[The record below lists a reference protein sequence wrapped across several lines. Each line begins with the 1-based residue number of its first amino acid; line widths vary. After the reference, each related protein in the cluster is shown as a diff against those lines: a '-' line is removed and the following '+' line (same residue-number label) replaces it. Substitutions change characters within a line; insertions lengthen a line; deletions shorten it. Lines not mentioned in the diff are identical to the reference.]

1 MTSKAEPAN
10 GSLNSAPKSGSLADP
25 ATLSRSMAD
34 IAERSQ
40 RIVLDWQ
47 RRQAAQSAAV
57 PETAMETAAETGDRS
72 SHAHAFLEM
81 TARLMAGPVSAMQA
95 QIGFWQDYMTLW
107 QRTTRRML
115 GGDEEARPGLAGW
128 RDEDVVD
135 YIKQSYL
142 LSARTLQRAAIGV
155 DRRTAQRLDY
165 YARQFIGAMSPSSFL
180 LTNARVL
187 HRTVESG
194 GENLLRGLNTLL
206 ADLEHGRARLAGPET
221 AGFALGETIAA
232 TPGVVVAQT
241 EVMQL
246 IQYAPTTGLVAR
258 RPLLI
263 VPPWINKF
271 YVLDLQPRN
280 SFVRWAVAQGHTVF
294 MMSWVDPAGAA
305 SELGFEDYLRLG
317 VFAAA
322 EAITASTGER
332 QIDTLGFCLGGTL
345 LAAAA
350 AIDGGD
356 AGGRRFASMTL
367 LATMLDTDEA
377 GALGVFIDEAQL
389 DAVAGSE
396 AARLLRSSDLIWSFV
411 VTTFLLGNDQFPFDL
426 LHWNADQTRLPAGL
440 HRFYLEHI
448 YRRNELA
455 SPGAM
460 TLLGQP
466 VDLRR
471 ITVPSYIL
479 AARDDHIAPWRSAYR
494 STQMVGGP
502 ARFVLTGSGH
512 SGGVVNPPG
521 SGRHNH
527 WVGELAAGGAEWFAA
542 ATEIGGSWWPDWHR
556 WVSTRDLVRARAPGD
571 GIEAAPGSYV
581 KEALLF

>member
-1 MTSKAEPAN
+1 MAN
-10 GSLNSAPKSGSLADP
+10 
-25 ATLSRSMAD
+25 

-47 RRQAAQSAAV
+47 RRQAAQT
-57 PETAMETAAETGDRS
+57 PEAPDADDRS

-81 TARLMAGPVSAMQA
+81 TARLMASPVSVLQA

-107 QRTTRRML
+107 QHTTRRML
-115 GGDEEARPGLAGW
+115 GGAAETRSGAAGW
-128 RDEDVVD
+128 RDDDVVD
-135 YIKQSYL
+135 FIKQSYL
-142 LSARTLQRAAIGV
+142 LSARTMQRAALGV

-165 YARQFIGAMSPSSFL
+165 YARQFIGAMSPASFL

-187 HRTVESG
+187 RRTVESG

-206 ADLEHGRARLAGPET
+206 ADLEHGRARLAAPET
-221 AGFALGETIAA
+221 AGFTLGETIGA
-232 TPGVVVAQT
+232 TAGAVIAQNA
-241 EVMQL
+241 VMQL
-246 IQYAPTTGLVAR
+246 IQYAPTTDLVAR

-271 YVLDLQPRN
+271 YVLDLQPQN
-280 SFVRWAVAQGHTVF
+280 SFVRWAVSQGHTVF
-294 MMSWVDPAGAA
+294 MISWVDPQGEAT
-305 SELGFEDYLRLG
+305 ELGFEEYLQLG
-317 VFAAA
+317 IFAAL
-322 EAITASTGER
+322 EAVAAGTGETR
-332 QIDTLGFCLGGTL
+332 IDTLGYCLGGTL

-350 AIDGGD
+350 AIDGSRLGQ
-356 AGGRRFASMTL
+356 ARIASMTL
-367 LATMLDTDEA
+367 LATMLDYGEA

-389 DAVAGSE
+389 DTPDAGAGSDAVSVHHSS
-396 AARLLRSSDLIWSFV
+396 AAGLLRSSDLVWSFV
-411 VTTFLLGNDQFPFDL
+411 VNTFVLGNDPFPFDL
-426 LHWNADQTRLPAGL
+426 LHWNADQTRLPSSL

-455 SPGAM
+455 SPGAL
-460 TLLGQP
+460 TLLKQP
-466 VDLRR
+466 IDLGR
-471 ITVPSYIL
+471 ITAPTYVL

-527 WVGELAAGGAEWFAA
+527 WVGDALTPGGAEWFAG

-556 WVSTRDLVRARAPGD
+556 WLAGRDLVRARIPSGC
-571 GIEAAPGSYV
+571 IEAAPGRYV
-581 KEALLF
+581 RPVAS